1 MSDDL
6 EFIVIDDIPE
16 YIFCIGDDE
25 ENEQVIALS
34 GKDGAFKYEKV
45 AELPTAGKDGVLYLV
60 PKSHTT
66 QTASGNPITAT
77 ITDDAGKL
85 ESFQL
90 DGDTLQDG
98 APSPENPVA
107 IQTVTGDQTVSI
119 FKALITTDTE
129 LENSRLNS
137 NGTVNSN
144 ISNRLCCSDYIEVKP
159 NTTYRFSVSSVNISK
174 TIQAYFVGYALQD
187 SNGIGNYPNG
197 ANWVSPPFSITT
209 GSNCHYVKVGM
220 RFSDDSNI
228 SPEDIQDI
236 KLLTELT
243 NYQISL
249 GDVELRAIDDVNDCI
264 YKDGDTW
271 KIHRVIAKIAPT
283 GEETYD
289 LYSGMARFYAGG
301 LATGY
306 AAKVISTHFEWEYAN
321 NEGKCYVSTAN
332 LIAMGIPDIITVSQA
347 QSWVAANKPIFYCR
361 LATPTDTVITD
372 TTLITQLEAIRTAAL
387 ESGSNTISNTA
398 TGTNLA
404 GGLKIVYYGYDPL
417 NKYDKYFWL
426 DVDGEYESI

>member
-129 LENSRLNS
+129 LENSRLNAAG
-137 NGTVNSN
+137 NVTNNV
-144 ISNRLCCSDYIEVKP
+144 SNRLCTSEYIQVEP
-159 NTTYRFSVSSVNISK
+159 NTTYLFDVTDGAKQV
-174 TIQAYFVGYALQD
+174 QAYFVGYA
-187 SNGIGNYPNG
+187 STNNAGIGNYPNG

-332 LIAMGIPDIITVSQA
+332 LIAMGIPNISTEEQA
-347 QSWVAANKPIFYCR
+347 QAWVSANRPEFYCE
-361 LATPTDTVITD
+361 LSSSTDTTITD
-372 TTLITQLEAIRTAAL
+372 TNLIAQLEAIRTAAL

-404 GGLKIVYYGYDPL
+404 GDLEIGYYGYDPL

-426 DVDGEYESI
+426 DVDGGYESL